1 MLNRS
6 KLFLLSLLAVSAT
19 LHGCPSVQTPV
30 TDIPPSPEPSETS
43 QTPPHSSNPASP
55 APTPQ
60 QPKFKYRVKVYFPKT
75 PESNDNF
82 SYVEP
87 VWRNTNSDGVAQFA
101 IAQLLAGPTPQEQQI
116 GLVPAV
122 RLKDASNCGGD
133 FKIEIAAKVAQ
144 LQFCRTVVSGGVGND
159 ARALS
164 ALKATLKQFPTINSA
179 VILDKN
185 GNCIGDGSGENRC
198 LAELPRK
205 LDTTAKLA
213 LTSLGPVRVGMTPE
227 EASRAAGTKIV
238 EWGTNPERYC
248 LYYRPQGEPKDV
260 SFMVVEGRIARID
273 IDTRS
278 MTTLGGAKIG
288 DSEAR
293 IRELYPGQ
301 IKSEP
306 HEYVPGGKYLIFVPQ
321 DPSQS
326 NYRVVFETDASGI
339 VTRFRSGKLPEVK
352 YVEGCA

>member
-1 MLNRS
+1 MFNRS
-6 KLFLLSLLAVSAT
+6 KLFLLSLLAISAT
-19 LHGCPSVQTPV
+19 LNGCPSVQPPV
-30 TDIPPSPEPSETS
+30 TNNPPSPEPSQTS
-43 QTPPHSSNPASP
+43 EPPPSSPKPASP
-55 APTPQ
+55 TPTPQ
-60 QPKFKYRVKVYFPKT
+60 QPQFKNRVKVYFPKT
-75 PESNDNF
+75 PESNENF

-101 IAQLLAGPTPQEQQI
+101 IAQLLEGPTSQEQQV
-116 GLVPAV
+116 GLVRAV
-122 RLKDASNCGGD
+122 RLKDASNCGSD
-133 FKIEIAAKVAQ
+133 FKIEIAKKVAQ
-144 LQFCRTVVSGGVGND
+144 LQFCRTVVSGGVGDD

-164 ALKATLKQFPTINSA
+164 ALNATLKQFPTVDSA

-185 GNCIGDGSGENRC
+185 GNCLGDGSGDNRC
-198 LAELPRK
+198 LANLPRK

-248 LYYRPQGEPKDV
+248 LYYRPEGEPKDV

-278 MTTLGGAKIG
+278 ITTLGGAKIG

-293 IRELYPGQ
+293 IRALYPGQ
-301 IKSEP
+301 IKAEP
-306 HEYVPGGKYLIFVPQ
+306 HEYVSGGKYLIFVPRDSAQ
-321 DPSQS
+321 G

-339 VTRFRSGKLPEVK
+339 VTRLRSGKLPEVK